1 MNEQDYERGSRMAWN
16 LMLQQC
22 LMHLGYK
29 SEEGSRLA
37 WIVERERAMHALREV
52 CEHHG
57 DNDWPEELNLAD
69 IIEKHLGRH
78 LDKKNT

>member
-1 MNEQDYERGSRMAWN
+1 MNEGDYNRGSRMTWT

-22 LMHLGYK
+22 LQNLGYK
-29 SEEGSRLA
+29 SDEASKA
-37 WIVERERAMHALREV
+37 SWILEREAAIQALRDV

-57 DNDWPEELNLAD
+57 DNEWPDDLHLAD

-78 LDKKNT
+78 LE